1 VGSTAVDPP
10 VVIRTENFIMS
21 TKKRLSA
28 AAPSRRSNPES
39 NRRAIPLSRDRPIP
53 PATPRILDAVRDQQG
68 GHWIRFGTSQRA
80 IWFAVAD
87 LIADP
92 REVFARLSKVGAQ
105 HLTPGTQN
113 ALKRQIEERIEYR
126 EALVAARPGWL
137 QGFYVFDDGTR
148 ASPRFDTR
156 EVIVAFE
163 SHPKFTPRGSLEDW
177 QIAVA
182 PFATRQPLP
191 FFVIAFALIGPL
203 LRFAPRGYINSQ
215 AEIVGDPETGK
226 SSMGVLAASVWAG
239 NPDSDCGGGESL
251 DLTVNFLDTLKLIHG
266 DSLLFL
272 DEANLAG
279 ASQKDRED
287 FAHQMVFKVAATG
300 SRRRLGDAAQGEHTR
315 LAMLSTTN
323 TALADL
329 VNGSVQVRS
338 ALQSRRI
345 TIRIAPGAPH
355 GGFAFLP
362 PGYESARTASEAMVA
377 VADDCWGTVGRAFVR
392 HLVRAAERDEAH
404 LRQVIEDGLK
414 SYIRQDRVPVGSAR
428 VQKSFALATV
438 AAALAQR
445 FGVLPKEWGSPLH
458 LIQDV
463 ARAAASKEA
472 PRVADPHAAILAYV
486 EAHRAALVEVSDLA
500 VPLSTAN
507 FEDVAGFLRRNGDDV
522 ELLVPATRFQS
533 TFQDHAALMRRLRD
547 AGLAQTEGGRTPK
560 LTIKTPKA
568 ICQEGRV
575 YCIKLG
581 NFTS

>member
-1 VGSTAVDPP
+1 
-10 VVIRTENFIMS
+10 MS
-21 TKKRLSA
+21 TKPRHSA
-28 AAPSRRSNPES
+28 AAPSRRSIPES
-39 NRRAIPLSRDRPIP
+39 SRRATPPIPDRPIAP
-53 PATPRILDAVRDQQG
+53 DSPSILDAVRDQHG
-68 GHWIRFGTSQRA
+68 GPWIRFGTPKRA

-87 LIADP
+87 LIAEP
-92 REVFARLSKVGAQ
+92 REVFARLSNVGAQ
-105 HLTPGTQN
+105 YLTAGAQN
-113 ALKRQIEERIEYR
+113 ALKRQIEAHIDYR
-126 EALVAARPGWL
+126 DALVAARPGWL
-137 QGFYVFDDGTR
+137 NGFYVFGDGTR

-156 EVIVAFE
+156 KVIVAFE
-163 SHPKFTPRGSLEDW
+163 PHPKFTPRGSLEDW
-177 QIAVA
+177 KIAVA
-182 PFATRQPLP
+182 PFVTRQPLP

-323 TALADL
+323 TALAEL
-329 VNGSVQVRS
+329 VNGSTQVRS

-362 PGYESARTASEAMVA
+362 PGYESARAASEAMVA
-377 VADDCWGTVGRAFVR
+377 VADDCWGTFGRAFVR
-392 HLVRAAERDEAH
+392 RLVRAAERDEAR

-445 FGVLPKEWGSPLH
+445 CGVLPKEWGSPLH

-463 ARAAASKEA
+463 ACAAASKEA
-472 PRVADPHAAILAYV
+472 PQVADPLAAMLAYV
-486 EAHRAALVEVSDLA
+486 EAHRAALAEVSDLA
-500 VPLSTAN
+500 SPLSKAD
-507 FEDVAGFLRRNGDDV
+507 FEDAAGFLRRIGDDV
-522 ELLVPATRFQS
+522 ELLVPATRFQD
-533 TFQDHAALMRRLRD
+533 TFQDHEAVMRRLRD

-581 NFTS
+581 NFAS